1 MGAILSLGGCAASM
15 ACCFTSTAVSC
26 CCNNGPGCKN
36 STSARIMYG
45 IFLLL
50 GTIIAAIML
59 SPGLADKLSKIP
71 YLCTAVPGQAEAAL
85 PCTEAVGYLAV
96 YRICFALSGFYFLM
110 MLIMFGV
117 KSSQDPR
124 SGIQNGF
131 WGIKFLVVAGI
142 AIGAFFMPSNFA
154 EPWMII
160 GMIGGFLFILIQLVL
175 IIDFGHSLNESWV
188 AKYEETENKGYYV
201 LLIGTTFLCYGLS
214 IAAVVCYYV
223 YYIGS
228 GTDSPCSEHRAFIS
242 VNLILCVIF
251 TIISVMP
258 MIQDANPN
266 SGLLQS
272 AIITLY
278 TMYLTWSAMSNN
290 PNKDCNP
297 DWLSLA
303 NQTAGATTAPPT
315 DNTVKH
321 PSLDTQS
328 IIGLCIWM
336 VCVLYSTI
344 RNSSH
349 TSVGRMTISSSEKA
363 LTDSEAPPTN
373 DGEARVWDDEGEGV
387 AYSYSFFHFMFLLAS
402 LYIMM
407 TLTNWFKPSDD
418 LVTLNANTAAMWV
431 KISSSWM
438 CVALYVWTLIAPA
451 ALPDRD
457 FS

>member
-1 MGAILSLGGCAASM
+1 M

-59 SPGLADKLSKIP
+59 SPGLADKLNSIP
-71 YLCTAVPGQAEAAL
+71 YLCKEIPGQSESLLKCSA
-85 PCTEAVGYLAV
+85 AVGYMAV
-96 YRICFALSGFYFLM
+96 YRICFALAGFFFLM
-110 MLIMFGV
+110 MLIMAGV

-131 WGIKFLVVAGI
+131 WGIKFLVVIGI
-142 AIGAFFMPSNFA
+142 AIGAFFMPPGFA

-188 AKYEETENKGYYV
+188 AKYEETENKCYYA
-201 LLIGTTFLCYGLS
+201 LLIGTTFLGYGAS
-214 IAAVVCYYV
+214 IAAVALFYV
-223 YYIGS
+223 YYIGT
-228 GTDSPCSEHRAFIS
+228 GTDSACDDHKAFIS
-242 VNLILCVIF
+242 VNLILSVIF
-251 TIISVMP
+251 TVISILPKV
-258 MIQDANPN
+258 QDANPN

-278 TMYLTWSAMSNN
+278 TMYLTWSAMANN

-297 DWLSLA
+297 DWMGFS
-303 NQTAGATTAPPT
+303 NHTTGATTPAPSDGT
-315 DNTVKH
+315 AKH
-321 PSLDTQS
+321 PALDTQS

-344 RNSSH
+344 RNSSS

-363 LTDSEAPPTN
+363 LTDSEAPPMN
-373 DGEARVWDDEGEGV
+373 DGEAKVWDDEGEGV

-402 LYIMM
+402 LYVMM
-407 TLTNWFKPSDD
+407 TLTNWFSPSDD
-418 LVTLNANTAAMWV
+418 LQTLNANAAAMWV
-431 KISSSWM
+431 KISSSWV
-438 CVALYVWTLIAPA
+438 CIVLYIWTLIAPA
-451 ALPDRD
+451 ILPERD
-457 FS
+457 FT

>member
-59 SPGLADKLSKIP
+59 SPGLAEKLEKIP
-71 YLCTAVPGQAEAAL
+71 WLCTKIPGQAESAIH
-85 PCTEAVGYLAV
+85 CNEAVGYLAV
-96 YRICFALSGFYFLM
+96 YRICFALAGFFFLM
-110 MLIMFGV
+110 LLIMLGV

-131 WGIKFLVVAGI
+131 WGIKFLVVVGI
-142 AIGAFFMPSNFA
+142 AIGAFFMPPGFA

-160 GMIGGFLFILIQLVL
+160 GMIGGFLFIIIQLVL

-201 LLIGTTFLCYGLS
+201 LLIGSTFLCYGVS
-214 IAAVVCYYV
+214 IAAVVLYYV

-228 GTDSPCSEHRAFIS
+228 GTSSACDEHKTFIS

-251 TIISVMP
+251 TVISVTP
-258 MIQDANPN
+258 KIQDANPN

-272 AIITLY
+272 GIITLY
-278 TMYLTWSAMSNN
+278 TMYLTWSAMANN

-297 DWLSLA
+297 DWMRLA
-303 NQTAGATTAPPT
+303 NQTAAATTAPPT
-315 DNTVKH
+315 DGTVEH
-321 PSLDTQS
+321 PALDTQS

-363 LTDSEAPPTN
+363 LTDSEAPASN
-373 DGEARVWDDEGEGV
+373 DGEARVWDDESEGV

-402 LYIMM
+402 LYVMM
-407 TLTNWFKPSDD
+407 TLTNWFSPSDD
-418 LVTLNANTAAMWV
+418 LQTLNANAAAMWV

-438 CVALYVWTLIAPA
+438 CIALYIWTMIAPA
-451 ALPDRD
+451 VLPDRD

>member
-26 CCNNGPGCKN
+26 CCNSGPGCKN

-59 SPGLADKLSKIP
+59 SPGLAEKLEKIP
-71 YLCTAVPGQAEAAL
+71 WLCTKIPGQSESAIH
-85 PCTEAVGYLAV
+85 CNEAVGYLAV
-96 YRICFALSGFYFLM
+96 YRICFALVGFFFLM
-110 MLIMFGV
+110 LLIMLGV

-131 WGIKFLVVAGI
+131 WGIKFLVVVGI
-142 AIGAFFMPSNFA
+142 AVGAFFMPPGFA

-160 GMIGGFLFILIQLVL
+160 GMIGGFLFIIIQLVL

-201 LLIGTTFLCYGLS
+201 LLIGSTFLCYGVS
-214 IAAVVCYYV
+214 IAAVVLYYV

-228 GTDSPCSEHRAFIS
+228 GTSSSCDEHKSFIS

-251 TIISVMP
+251 TVISVMP
-258 MIQDANPN
+258 QIQDANNN

-272 AIITLY
+272 GIITLY
-278 TMYLTWSAMSNN
+278 TMYLTWSAMANN

-297 DWLSLA
+297 DWMRLA
-303 NQTAGATTAPPT
+303 NQTAAATTAPPT
-315 DNTVKH
+315 DGTVEH
-321 PSLDTQS
+321 PALDTQS

-363 LTDSEAPPTN
+363 LTDSEAPASN

-402 LYIMM
+402 LYVMM
-407 TLTNWFKPSDD
+407 TLTNWFSPSDD
-418 LVTLNANTAAMWV
+418 LQTLNANAAAMWV

-438 CVALYVWTLIAPA
+438 CIALYIWTMIAPA
-451 ALPDRD
+451 VLPDRD

>member
-1 MGAILSLGGCAASM
+1 M

-26 CCNNGPGCKN
+26 CCSNGPGCKN

-59 SPGLADKLSKIP
+59 SPGLADKLNKIP
-71 YLCTAVPGQAEAAL
+71 WLCKELPGQGEAIMNCSA
-85 PCTEAVGYLAV
+85 AVGYMAV
-96 YRICFALSGFYFLM
+96 YRICFALAGFFFLM
-110 MLIMFGV
+110 MLIMLGV

-124 SGIQNGF
+124 SGVQNGF
-131 WGIKFLVVAGI
+131 WGIKFLIVVGI
-142 AIGAFFMPSNFA
+142 AIGAFFMPSDFA
-154 EPWMII
+154 QPWMVI

-214 IAAVVCYYV
+214 IAAVVLYYV
-223 YYIGS
+223 YYIGT
-228 GTDSPCSEHRAFIS
+228 GTVEACSDHKAFIS

-251 TIISVMP
+251 TFISVLP
-258 MIQDANPN
+258 KIQDANPN

-290 PNKDCNP
+290 PVKECNP
-297 DWLSLA
+297 DWMGLA
-303 NQTAGATTAPPT
+303 NSTAAPPT
-315 DNTVKH
+315 DDTVKH
-321 PSLDTQS
+321 PSLDAQS

-363 LTDSEAPPTN
+363 LTDSEAPPSN
-373 DGEARVWDDEGEGV
+373 DGEARVWDDESEGV

-402 LYIMM
+402 LYVMM
-407 TLTNWFKPSDD
+407 TLTNWFSPSSNLD
-418 LVTLNANTAAMWV
+418 TLNSNAAAMWV

-438 CVALYVWTLIAPA
+438 CIALYIWTLIAPA
-451 ALPDRD
+451 VLPDRD